1 MPRKFST
8 NLPLSSST
16 ILPSTE
22 TPVENHNNES
32 ISKAALLEDEE
43 NRCRRIFLHLE
54 SLCVTRE
61 ARTSLHAFQQLY
73 ARKMRRPGLLPDGG
87 TMEDRSLLSRLIVGG
102 RKISGNSGSRATRAA
117 AFKEAVPACD
127 VMPTVSGFRGN
138 QLSLM

>member
-22 TPVENHNNES
+22 TLAKSHNNES

-43 NRCRRIFLHLE
+43 NRCKRIFLHLE
-54 SLCVTRE
+54 SLCLTRE
-61 ARTSLHAFQQLY
+61 ARASLHAFQQLY

-87 TMEDRSLLSRLIVGG
+87 TMEDRSLISRLIVGG
-102 RKISGNSGSRATRAA
+102 RKISGNSGPGATRAA
-117 AFKEAVPACD
+117 ELKDAVPACD
-127 VMPTVSGFRGN
+127 VTPTVPGLRGN
-138 QLSLM
+138 RLSLM